1 MIALIVKTV
10 VTVAVTSLMGYIL
23 KELKKITSQNHSTKN
38 GMVLILRSQIV
49 GKCEKCIEQ
58 GFISDYTRSCLEDLF
73 EEYEN
78 LGGNHGVGA
87 LVEQAFALPPIK
99 R

>member
-1 MIALIVKTV
+1 MLGIVLKTT
-10 VTVAVTSLMGYIL
+10 VTVIVTSLMGYIL
-23 KELKKITSQNHSTKN
+23 KELKNINSQNHATKN

-73 EEYEN
+73 EEYEK
-78 LGGNHGVGA
+78 LGGNHGVKA
-87 LVEQAFALPPIK
+87 LVEQAFSLPPK
-99 R
+99 KM